1 MILDTTEQLDDVRF
15 DDRGLV
21 PVVAQHALTG
31 SILMLAFA
39 NREALQH
46 TLDTRLLHFYSRSR
60 QQLWQKGETSG
71 NSMRLVQLHV
81 DCDADAIVAQVIPS
95 GPACH
100 TGDRTCF
107 GVEPELSAL
116 AALIE
121 KRARDLPEGSY
132 TTKLLSD
139 QNLRLKKIG
148 EEATEFVLACQSGE
162 TERVTEE
169 AADLMYHVLVALRAS
184 GLGIEQVLER
194 LSDRRE

>member
-1 MILDTTEQLDDVRF
+1 MILDTTQQLDDVRF

-31 SILMLAFA
+31 SILMLAFT
-39 NREALQH
+39 NREALQR
-46 TLDTRLLHFYSRSR
+46 TLETKLLHFYSRSR

-71 NSMRLVQLHV
+71 NSMRLVQLYL
-81 DCDADAIVAQVIPS
+81 DCDADSIVAQVIPS

-100 TGDRTCF
+100 TGDQTCF
-107 GVEPELSAL
+107 GAEPELSAL

-121 KRARDLPEGSY
+121 HRARELPEGSY

-148 EEATEFVLACQSGE
+148 EEATEFVLACQKGE
-162 TERVTEE
+162 KVASE
-169 AADLMYHVLVALRAS
+169 AADLVYHVLVALTAAGV
-184 GLGIEQVLER
+184 GLDDVLAE
-194 LSDRRE
+194 LTVRRR